1 MTNEM
6 AIQTFKAYLEI
17 EKNYAGPTIT
27 AYISDITAFLEFI
40 QKEGFADELL
50 EVKRERIFGHFLNHL
65 SNQAYKNKSIT
76 RKISAL
82 KAFYKY
88 HFKMNHIEFNPVL
101 KLKSP
106 KVEKRL
112 PKVVST
118 KEIELIYQT
127 IDSSTPLGMRNYLIF
142 DLLYSTGIRASEL
155 CNLKISDIEL
165 SNQRILIHGKGS
177 KDRYVIIHETLKDT
191 FRTYLTY
198 TRPILLS
205 KGDTLENKDVF
216 INYKGSTLTPR
227 GLRVIINALFDH
239 AGELI
244 HVSPH
249 MLRHSFASTLLNHGA
264 DLRVVQE
271 LLGHEHLKTTQV
283 YTHLTTEKI
292 RQSYKESHPRATKK

>member
-1 MTNEM
+1 MTNEI
-6 AIQTFKAYLEI
+6 ALQTFKEYLLI
-17 EKNYAGPTIT
+17 EKHYADPTIT
-27 AYISDITAFLEFI
+27 AYLSDITAFLEFI

-65 SNQAYKNKSIT
+65 SNNNIKNKSIT

-88 HFKMNHIEFNPVL
+88 HFKMKHIEINPVL

-112 PKVVST
+112 PKIVST

-127 IDSSTPLGMRNYLIF
+127 IDQTTPLGLRNYLIF

-155 CNLKISDIEL
+155 CQLKLSDIEI

-177 KDRYVIIHETLKDT
+177 KDRYVIIHDTLKDT

-205 KGDTLENKDVF
+205 KGDTLENKHVF
-216 INYKGSTLTPR
+216 INYKGTTLTPR
-227 GLRVIINALFDH
+227 GLRVILNTLFDR

>member
-6 AIQTFKAYLEI
+6 AIQTFKEYLLI
-17 EKNYAGPTIT
+17 EKHYAESTIK
-27 AYISDITAFLEFI
+27 AYTSDITAFLEFI
-40 QKEGFADELL
+40 QKEGFADALL

-65 SNQAYKNKSIT
+65 SNHNIKNKSIT
-76 RKISAL
+76 RKISSL

-88 HFKMNHIEFNPVL
+88 HFKMKHIDVNPVL

-106 KVEKRL
+106 KIEKRL
-112 PKVVST
+112 PKVVSS

-127 IDSSTPLGMRNYLIF
+127 IDQTTPLGLRNYLIF

-155 CNLKISDIEL
+155 CQLKISDIEL

-177 KDRYVIIHETLKDT
+177 KDRYVIIHDTLKDT

-205 KGDTLENKDVF
+205 KGDTLDNKDVF
-216 INYKGSTLTPR
+216 INYKGTTLTPR
-227 GLRVIINALFDH
+227 GLRVILNTLFDR

>member
-1 MTNEM
+1 MTNEI
-6 AIQTFKAYLEI
+6 ALQTFKEYLLI
-17 EKNYAGPTIT
+17 EKHYADPTIT
-27 AYISDITAFLEFI
+27 AYLSDITAFLEFI

-65 SNQAYKNKSIT
+65 SNNNIKNKSIT

-88 HFKMNHIEFNPVL
+88 HFKMKHIEINPVL

-112 PKVVST
+112 PKIVST

-127 IDSSTPLGMRNYLIF
+127 IDQTTPLGLRNYLIF

-155 CNLKISDIEL
+155 CQLKLSDIEI

-177 KDRYVIIHETLKDT
+177 KDRYVIIHDTLKDT

-205 KGDTLENKDVF
+205 KGDILENKHVF
-216 INYKGSTLTPR
+216 INYKGTTLTPR
-227 GLRVIINALFDH
+227 GLRVILNTLFDR

>member
-6 AIQTFKAYLEI
+6 AIQTFKDYLTIEKQYAEPTIIAYL
-17 EKNYAGPTIT
+17 
-27 AYISDITAFLEFI
+27 SDITAFLEFI

-65 SNQAYKNKSIT
+65 SNANFKNKSIT

-88 HFKMNHIEFNPVL
+88 HFKMNHIEINPVL

-106 KVEKRL
+106 KIEKRL

-127 IDSSTPLGMRNYLIF
+127 IDSTTPLGLRNYLIF

-155 CNLKISDIEL
+155 CQLKISDIEL
-165 SNQRILIHGKGS
+165 SNQRLLIHGKGS
-177 KDRYVIIHETLKDT
+177 KDRYVIIHDTLKDT

-227 GLRVIINALFDH
+227 GLRVILNGLFER

-271 LLGHEHLKTTQV
+271 LLGHEHLKTTQI

>member
-1 MTNEM
+1 MTNEV
-6 AIQTFKAYLEI
+6 AIQTFKDYLTI
-17 EKNYAGPTIT
+17 EKNYAQPTIT
-27 AYISDITAFLEFI
+27 AYISDIISFLEFI

-50 EVKRERIFGHFLNHL
+50 SVTRERIFGHFLNHL
-65 SNQAYKNKSIT
+65 SNESYKNKSIT

-82 KAFYKY
+82 KAFYKF
-88 HFKMNHIEFNPVL
+88 HHKMQHIDTNPVL

-112 PKVVST
+112 PKVVSQ

-127 IDSSTPLGMRNYLIF
+127 IDTSTPLGLRNYLIF
-142 DLLYSTGIRASEL
+142 DLLYSTGLRASEL
-155 CNLKISDIEL
+155 CSLKLSDIEL

-198 TRPILLS
+198 TRPILLA

-216 INYKGSTLTPR
+216 INYKGTTLTPR
-227 GLRVIINALFDH
+227 GLRVILNTLFDH

>member
-6 AIQTFKAYLEI
+6 ALQTFKEYLMIEKHYAEPTIKAYL
-17 EKNYAGPTIT
+17 
-27 AYISDITAFLEFI
+27 SDITAFLEFV

-65 SNQAYKNKSIT
+65 SNNLKNKSIT

-88 HFKMNHIEFNPVL
+88 HFKMKHIEINPVL

-118 KEIELIYQT
+118 KEIDLIYQT
-127 IDSSTPLGMRNYLIF
+127 IDQTTPLGFRNYLIF

-155 CNLKISDIEL
+155 CQLKISDIEL
-165 SNQRILIHGKGS
+165 SNQRLLIHGKGS
-177 KDRYVIIHETLKDT
+177 KDRYVIIHDTLKDT

-205 KGDTLENKDVF
+205 KGDSLENKDVF

-227 GLRVIINALFDH
+227 GLRVILNTLFDR

-292 RQSYKESHPRATKK
+292 RQSYKESHPRANKK